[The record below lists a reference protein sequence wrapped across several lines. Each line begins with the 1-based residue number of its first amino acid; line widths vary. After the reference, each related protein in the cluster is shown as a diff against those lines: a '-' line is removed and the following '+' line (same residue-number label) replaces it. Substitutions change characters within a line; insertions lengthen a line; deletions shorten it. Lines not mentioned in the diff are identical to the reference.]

1 MDSGGEKVR
10 GHSNEEGDDASSVC
24 HRFSSMLLFL
34 KDLIKHS
41 AFPSLGQELN
51 DVIWGGENQDGFLM
65 MMQFLDSILPHQ
77 VECGVVWSKLLSS
90 DPEIDLKEVIL
101 ILKWDFREIN
111 VFENFLPTRK
121 QTFPSA
127 VTLDVLGGKK
137 KKSQRAGGAFS
148 GWWMLLQ
155 GSKFLKPLYSSPTTP
170 SSQRKMRPSFKY

>member
-1 MDSGGEKVR
+1 MVCSGEKVR
-10 GHSNEEGDDASSVC
+10 GHSTEEGDDASSVC

-77 VECGVVWSKLLSS
+77 VECGAPWSKLLPA

-101 ILKWDFREIN
+101 ILK
-111 VFENFLPTRK
+111 
-121 QTFPSA
+121 
-127 VTLDVLGGKK
+127 KK
-137 KKSQRAGGAFS
+137 
-148 GWWMLLQ
+148 LQ
-155 GSKFLKPLYSSPTTP
+155 GNKVKTFFIQES
-170 SSQRKMRPSFKY
+170 

>member
-10 GHSNEEGDDASSVC
+10 GHSTEEGDDASSVC
-24 HRFSSMLLFL
+24 HQFSSMLLFL

-77 VECGVVWSKLLSS
+77 VECGVVWSKLLST

-101 ILKWDFREIN
+101 ILKWNFKEIKWKLSSYKKANFSLCSNIGCLRWKEEEISKGRRRVLWLMN
-111 VFENFLPTRK
+111 VITR
-121 QTFPSA
+121 F
-127 VTLDVLGGKK
+127 
-137 KKSQRAGGAFS
+137 
-148 GWWMLLQ
+148 
-155 GSKFLKPLYSSPTTP
+155 
-170 SSQRKMRPSFKY
+170 